1 MAKGLVDRVALKTL
15 IPQQRLFRFRGFR
28 KLKIFHKIFALS
40 ILVPYFFAYQP
51 ALKVPPVQRQIVEAE
66 EVIQAIEMT
75 KLDPPFILPHPGYI
89 STHYSYWHKG
99 VDIATGVGMPVH
111 PISKGKIVN
120 ASFTFWGLGH
130 YIVIEHEQNITSTYG
145 HLGRIFVRVGDEVT
159 QNSTIGEAGLTG
171 RTTGPHTHLEIT
183 KNGEYINP
191 ENILPKLSDYP
202 NEKLLKQQEKFI
214 EKPVGGRQNYK
225 LNLKKELKFTL

>member
-1 MAKGLVDRVALKTL
+1 MDRVALKTL
-15 IPQQRLFRFRGFR
+15 IPQHRLFRFRGFR

-40 ILVPYFFAYQP
+40 ILVSYFFAYQP
-51 ALKVPPVQRQIVEAE
+51 VLKLPPVQKQIVEAE

-75 KLDPPFILPHPGYI
+75 KLDSPFILPHPGYI

-120 ASFTFWGLGH
+120 VSFTFWGLGH
-130 YIVIEHEQNITSTYG
+130 YIVIEHEQNITSIYG
-145 HLGRIFVRVGDEVT
+145 HLGRIFVKVGDEVT

-202 NEKLLKQQEKFI
+202 DEKLLKQQEKFI
-214 EKPVGGRQNYK
+214 ERPVGGRQNYK